1 MAGDVA
7 ASSASVNSATESAK
21 ATTGQINT
29 ATAQLQAMKT
39 GTDDPAYQAAVAALD
54 QARSSAAATATSI
67 DAAASKLGGAAAVSA
82 AFADQVAQLSVGLDR
97 LYKGSQA
104 LSGGIAQLSAGAGQ
118 LNAGQSDLVAGI
130 GQLNSGGGSLTAGLE
145 KLAAGSGQLESG
157 LDKLAA
163 GNGELA
169 GGLGAAPGKID
180 PLISGLDEM
189 QVAVA
194 KFRGELPSAKDIE
207 QLQAS
212 SPGLFSSGYF
222 VLAAVAGSKPGDR
235 NQAAAVVNLKGGGT
249 AGQIM
254 VVPVKSAT
262 TPETQALGS
271 DLVAM
276 SDDFAKASKT
286 EVAVGGNGG
295 AFGDFTTEGKAAIW
309 PIVIAESVVILLM
322 LIAMLRTVVLPAVA
336 VAFDLL
342 TAAATFGILTLLYS
356 GPDALLSGPGYID
369 PISIIGIFA
378 FIFGVSM
385 VYEVGLLYRTREAFL
400 ETGDARAAVRTG
412 LAETAAAA
420 TGAAAVMLAAII
432 PFAAVDLLSVQ
443 VFGVGVAI
451 AIVLDALIVRPVLL
465 PAAVAVLGRHSWW
478 PLSRHVPEEEITR
491 VMPPGPP
498 AATPPSGGVPVGV

>member
-1 MAGDVA
+1 
-7 ASSASVNSATESAK
+7 
-21 ATTGQINT
+21 
-29 ATAQLQAMKT
+29 
-39 GTDDPAYQAAVAALD
+39 
-54 QARSSAAATATSI
+54 
-67 DAAASKLGGAAAVSA
+67 
-82 AFADQVAQLSVGLDR
+82 
-97 LYKGSQA
+97 
-104 LSGGIAQLSAGAGQ
+104 
-118 LNAGQSDLVAGI
+118 
-130 GQLNSGGGSLTAGLE
+130 
-145 KLAAGSGQLESG
+145 
-157 LDKLAA
+157 
-163 GNGELA
+163 
-169 GGLGAAPGKID
+169 
-180 PLISGLDEM
+180 M

-194 KFRGELPSAKDIE
+194 KFRGELPSARDIE
-207 QLQAS
+207 RLQAS
-212 SPGLFSSGYF
+212 SPGLFNSGYF

-262 TPETQALGS
+262 TPQTQALGS

-295 AFGDFTTEGKAAIW
+295 AFGDFTSEGKAAIW

-400 ETGDARAAVRTG
+400 ETGDARAAVRAG
-412 LAETAAAA
+412 LAKTAAAA
-420 TGAAAVMLAAII
+420 TGAAAVMLAAVI

-478 PLSRHVPEEEITR
+478 PLSRHAPDGPGGPEEVTH

-498 AATPPSGGVPVGV
+498 AATPPSSGVPVGV